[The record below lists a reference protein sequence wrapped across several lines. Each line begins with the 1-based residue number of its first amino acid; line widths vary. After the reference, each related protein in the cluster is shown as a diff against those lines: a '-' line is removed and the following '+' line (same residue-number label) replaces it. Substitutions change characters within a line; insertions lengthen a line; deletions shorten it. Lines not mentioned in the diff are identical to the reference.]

1 MELEDE
7 GLLQITRPVHGQTG
21 IWRAQE
27 YWSVEVTEAG
37 IDLVEA
43 NQEYQPPQAAR
54 ETTMKR
60 TVKLTNAFHGTEATA
75 QVYDGA
81 DITDYASVQAELT
94 AAQRES
100 LRRRL
105 CPHGKA
111 CKCSGAVKV
120 VQ

>member
-1 MELEDE
+1 
-7 GLLQITRPVHGQTG
+7 
-21 IWRAQE
+21 
-27 YWSVEVTEAG
+27 
-37 IDLVEA
+37 
-43 NQEYQPPQAAR
+43 
-54 ETTMKR
+54 MKR
-60 TVKLTNAFHGTEATA
+60 TVKLTNEFHGTEATA

-105 CPHGKA
+105 CPRGKA